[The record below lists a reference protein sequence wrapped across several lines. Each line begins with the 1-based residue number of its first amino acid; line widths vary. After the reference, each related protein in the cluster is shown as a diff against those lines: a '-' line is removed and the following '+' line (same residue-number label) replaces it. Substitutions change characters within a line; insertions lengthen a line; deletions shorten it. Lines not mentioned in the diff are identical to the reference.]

1 MFLVPFS
8 SHSFGNSYNN
18 DERMIA
24 AGYDNG
30 DVKLFDMRQ
39 NSLIWDTNLKNGVCG
54 IEFDRKDIM
63 MNKLVATTLEGKFHI
78 FDMRTF
84 NAEFGYATL
93 CEPNLK
99 STVWGAKHLPQ
110 NREVFLIQGGNGTCY
125 LYKYNYPT
133 QRVIKDS
140 SGRDKGVVGS
150 LELLNSKELAQ
161 QPVSGFD
168 WNRDKEGLA
177 VLCGLDQSC
186 RVVIVTKLELY

>member
-1 MFLVPFS
+1 
-8 SHSFGNSYNN
+8 
-18 DERMIA
+18 MIA

-63 MNKLVATTLEGKFHI
+63 MNKLVATTLEGKFHV

-110 NREVFLIQGGNGTCY
+110 NREVFLVQGGNGTCY

-186 RVVIVTKLELY
+186 RVVIVTKLEFY